1 MNIHQY
7 SYKKKGKI
15 EFVFEDWPHSKVTMA
30 AIQGYYFVRCIKWSS
45 QDPIVTRTDLEKMEW
60 AANQYVGT
68 APFYR
73 KRKAFETPSSPK

>member
-1 MNIHQY
+1 MNILQY

-30 AIQGYYFVRCIKWSS
+30 PIQGYYFVRCIKWSS